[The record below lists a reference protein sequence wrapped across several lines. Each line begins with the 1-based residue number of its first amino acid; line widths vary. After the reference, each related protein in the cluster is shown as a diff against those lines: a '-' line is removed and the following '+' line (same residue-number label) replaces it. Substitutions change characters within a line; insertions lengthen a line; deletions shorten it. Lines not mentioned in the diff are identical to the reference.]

1 MELLQLKYFCD
12 AAKTQNFSQT
22 AKKFMVP
29 PSDISQ
35 TVKRLEKELGVALFS
50 RHANRIVLNEN
61 GKRFLEEVSDAI
73 ETIENAAFLFSKNEI
88 SGALRICINTNR
100 RIVMQAAEKF
110 RVLYPQVT
118 LSIKSGADP
127 SAEQFDLIF
136 ANEPIDD
143 PQYTS
148 KKMFSEEILLAVN
161 AKNPLHHAKTIGR
174 EDLCLQNF
182 ITMNESN
189 SLFRITREICA
200 EYGFLPHIVI
210 QSDDP
215 FYIRK
220 CVELGLGVAFIPS
233 FSWKGQFS
241 DQIVLKKVSDHLR
254 DTYLISSA
262 RFAPLSAIAFQKL
275 FCAEISAAEL

>member
-61 GKRFLEEVSDAI
+61 GKRFLEEVSDAM

-161 AKNPLHHAKTIGR
+161 AENPLHHAKTIGR

-262 RFAPLSAIAFQKL
+262 RFAPPAAIAFQKL